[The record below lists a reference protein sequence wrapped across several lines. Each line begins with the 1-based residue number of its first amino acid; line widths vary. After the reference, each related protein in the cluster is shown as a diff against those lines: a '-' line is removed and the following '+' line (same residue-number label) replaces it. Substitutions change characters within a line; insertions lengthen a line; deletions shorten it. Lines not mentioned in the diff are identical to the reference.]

1 MKKTPAR
8 GSGRAPAGPRVR
20 LDPDELRFMLPTLV
34 ERLPKGPEWL
44 FEIKW
49 DGVRV
54 LALRVGGEVELWSRN
69 RLTVARQYPEVA
81 TAIGRLPGGD
91 LALDAEV
98 VALDAH
104 GRSSFQRLQ
113 RRMHVTGDLR
123 RLAREV
129 PVTAYVYD
137 CLAFSGRDAR
147 HLPLVERKTLVR
159 ELVAGGDVLR
169 YCDHVE
175 AKDGQALFEAACEA
189 GLEGVVAKRVDAPY
203 VGGRRREWQK
213 IKSHRRQEFVIG
225 GWTDPQGTR
234 GHLGALHLGVYD
246 GDELVYVGRAGSGLG
261 DAVLR
266 DLSARLRALATER
279 SPFAHNTPR
288 GRGHHWVCPELV
300 CEVRFTD
307 WTDDGSIRHPVFLG
321 LRPDK
326 RARDVRREIP
336 K

>member
-1 MKKTPAR
+1 
-8 GSGRAPAGPRVR
+8 
-20 LDPDELRFMLPTLV
+20 MLPTLV

-54 LALRVGGEVELWSRN
+54 LALRVGGSVALWSRN
-69 RLTVARQYPEVA
+69 RLLVARQYPEVA
-81 TAIGRLPGGD
+81 MAIARLRGGD

-98 VALDAH
+98 VALDDH

-137 CLAFSGRDAR
+137 CLALSGRDVR
-147 HLPLVERKTLVR
+147 HLPLAERKALVR
-159 ELVAGGDVLR
+159 ELVSSDDVLR

-175 AKDGQALFEAACEA
+175 AKDGPALFEAACAA
-189 GLEGVVAKRVDAPY
+189 GLEGVIAKRGDAPY

-213 IKSHRRQEFVIG
+213 IKCHRRQEFVIG

-246 GDELVYVGRAGSGLG
+246 GDDLVYVGRAGSGLG
-261 DAVLR
+261 EAVLR
-266 DLSARLRALATER
+266 DLSLRLEALATER
-279 SPFAHNTPR
+279 SPFTRNTPR
-288 GRGHHWVCPELV
+288 GRGHHWVRPELV
-300 CEVRFTD
+300 CEVRFSD

-321 LRPDK
+321 LRSDK
-326 RARDVRREIP
+326 PVRGVRRETP
-336 K
+336 KRVVTPRS

>member
-1 MKKTPAR
+1 
-8 GSGRAPAGPRVR
+8 
-20 LDPDELRFMLPTLV
+20 MLPTLV

-44 FEIKW
+44 VEIKW

-54 LALRVGGEVELWSRN
+54 LVLRIGGAVELWSRN
-69 RLTVARQYPEVA
+69 GLPVARQYPEIA
-81 TAIGRLPGGD
+81 TAIASLPGGD

-98 VALDAH
+98 VALDPH

-123 RLAREV
+123 RLVRDV

-137 CLAFSGRDAR
+137 CLASSGRDVR

-159 ELVAGGDVLR
+159 ELIAGDDVLR

-175 AKDGQALFEAACEA
+175 AEDGPALLEAVCEA
-189 GLEGVVAKRVDAPY
+189 GLEGVVAKRADAPY

-213 IKSHRRQEFVIG
+213 IKCHRRQEFVIG

-261 DAVLR
+261 DAALR
-266 DLSARLRALATER
+266 DLWARLQALATER
-279 SPFAHNTPR
+279 APFTRNTPR
-288 GRGHHWVCPELV
+288 GRGHHWVRPELV

-307 WTDDGSIRHPVFLG
+307 WTDDGSIRHPVFLA
-321 LRPDK
+321 LRSDK
-326 RARDVRREIP
+326 PAREVRRETP
-336 K
+336 TRGATPRS